1 MAITTK
7 QIAEMVGVSRQA
19 VSAVLNGNPG
29 KVSEE
34 KRRKIF
40 HIAKNLQ
47 WRPNPAA
54 LRLAG
59 HAPGRFIGIDTG
71 FFPPYRHSLVEA
83 ITMLLAESG
92 YQVRLTPPGD
102 KQHKLRV
109 MYDYAAEGAAGIVTD
124 INPEL
129 FDWKNFPVPLVVIGN
144 QERPCDLAF
153 DYGIGIRQMVRH
165 LHQVHG
171 HRNMAF
177 IGLAKNGMSSGRAQ
191 SLAFEQA
198 IRETGLPFKP
208 EQIQETTWNAGT
220 FDRIMELF
228 RKKRVTAF
236 LCDSDALAAKL
247 IADFERCGI
256 RCPEDVAVTGSGT
269 SFITELTRVPLT
281 SIYLPV
287 GEHARNAVALL
298 SGKIEKN
305 LRGMA
310 EKPRLTPTGLFLG
323 GSCGCPPAKLPP
335 LYWEGIP
342 QSLEDLFTEVRNS
355 NRYELFRQY
364 LEIEDIPTEKSLKR
378 KIRIHKPKGEKK

>member
-19 VSAVLNGNPG
+19 VSAVLNGKVG

-34 KRRKIF
+34 KRRKIL
-40 HIAKNLQ
+40 HIAKSLQ

-59 HAPGRFIGIDTG
+59 HAPGAVIGIDTG
-71 FFPPYRHSLVEA
+71 FFPPYRQSLLEA
-83 ITMLLAESG
+83 LTMLLTERG

-109 MYDYAAEGAAGIVTD
+109 MYDFAAEGAAGIFTD

-129 FDWKNFPVPLVVIGN
+129 FDCRNFPVPLVVIGN

-153 DYGIGIRQMVRH
+153 DYGSGIRQMVRH

-171 HRNMAF
+171 HRKMAF
-177 IGLAKNGMSSGRAQ
+177 IGLANHSVASGRAQ
-191 SLAFEQA
+191 SLAFERT
-198 IRETGLPFKP
+198 IRESELPFDP
-208 EQIQETTWNAGT
+208 EQIIETTWNEGS
-220 FDRIMELF
+220 FDRVMELI
-228 RKKRVTAF
+228 RGRNVTAF

-247 IADFERCGI
+247 IADLQRHGI
-256 RCPEDVAVTGSGT
+256 RCPEDVSVTGCGA
-269 SFITELTRVPLT
+269 SFITELTGVPLT

-287 GEHARNAVALL
+287 WGHAENAVKLMF
-298 SGKIEKN
+298 GKIEHA
-305 LRGMA
+305 LLGMS
-310 EKPRLTPTGLFLG
+310 EKPLLTRTGLFRG
-323 GSCGCPPAKLPP
+323 GSCGCPPAELPP

-342 QSLEDLFTEVRNS
+342 QSLEDLFCEVRNS
-355 NRYELFRQY
+355 PRFGLFRKY
-364 LEIEDIPTEKSLKR
+364 LEFDKTPEMS
-378 KIRIHKPKGEKK
+378 H